1 MELDGFDS
9 GDEGHINSWDEE
21 GGDVTLW
28 ALIPACGGVCRID
41 SGVCRFFNKAAI
53 TASTTCWLGVQTCG
67 AGPWGKIGDSDSS
80 NAFHE
85 SSKSRERAS
94 AMGFDGPE
102 R

>member
-1 MELDGFDS
+1 MLEGFDS
-9 GDEGHINSWDEE
+9 GDEGHSNSWDEE

-41 SGVCRFFNKAAI
+41 SGGCRFFNKAAI